1 MNPYLVLCF
10 ILFILIFIFSVKLFS
25 KQLKDRTEDGK
36 YEMKMWKNMGGK
48 SAFYRITVLASLL
61 SAALLTYLIK
71 MMLE

>member
-1 MNPYLVLCF
+1 
-10 ILFILIFIFSVKLFS
+10 
-25 KQLKDRTEDGK
+25 LKDRTEDGK